1 MAKALHIVG
10 ALIVLLVLSAIFHLI
25 GWEWT
30 FMPLSL
36 VFVIYVSMVLFLSPN
51 TNPVPFSR
59 AANDKLDAYLVYC
72 SVIGK
77 QPSSKE
83 EDNAW
88 IPKLPY
94 SIEVMAAFRRLIDA
108 MRSYSMRNGNMGRFK
123 KLLAEAEGFVKA
135 CQANS
140 TLVAGQ
146 VLDDLLLLAYPNC
159 PSRDKETLHRVL
171 GHAGQ

>member
-1 MAKALHIVG
+1 
-10 ALIVLLVLSAIFHLI
+10 
-25 GWEWT
+25 
-30 FMPLSL
+30 
-36 VFVIYVSMVLFLSPN
+36 MVLFSPSA
-51 TNPVPFSR
+51 NPVPFSR

-77 QPSSKE
+77 QPSPKE

-108 MRSYSMRNGNMGRFK
+108 MRSYSMRDSNVGRFK

-140 TLVAGQ
+140 TLVVGQ
-146 VLDDLLLLAYPNC
+146 VLDDLLLMAYPQL
-159 PSRDKETLHRVL
+159 SL
-171 GHAGQ
+171 